1 MMNTKIIAVL
11 AGFAVLVSLIGGGIR
26 GVPILQILLRTI
38 IWGVVF
44 AGLGVG
50 VSIVISKFLPELGQI
65 INDDNGEEKKY
76 QGEFEAIIPEE
87 NPHDTLNQ
95 DSMFADMRGDSKLD
109 LSVQDESSELEELGS
124 AENSN
129 EDISP
134 DNSRDNQED
143 FHEDFHEDQP
153 ENVSKDL
160 DNVPYINEI
169 SEDDQQKGDNI
180 DNLDALP
187 EIDSFA
193 SSFTPY
199 GGGTPDAEN
208 DNDTVHSNTMYS
220 KPKTNLDVSGFVEDP
235 EKTARAIHTWIER
248 DKEG

>member
-11 AGFAVLVSLIGGGIR
+11 AGFAVLVSLMGGGIR
-26 GVPILQILLRTI
+26 GVPILQILLRAV
-38 IWGVVF
+38 IWGAIF
-44 AGLGVG
+44 AGIGVG
-50 VSIVISKFLPELGQI
+50 VSVIINKFLPELGRL
-65 INDDNGEEKKY
+65 INNETDEEKNY

-87 NPHDTLNQ
+87 NPHDSLHQ

-109 LSVQDESSELEELGS
+109 LDIQDESSDLEELGS
-124 AENSN
+124 AENNNENISN
-129 EDISP
+129 DISTDSSYDISEDTSDFQP
-134 DNSRDNQED
+134 DEMSN
-143 FHEDFHEDQP
+143 
-153 ENVSKDL
+153 KM
-160 DNVPYINEI
+160 DNVPYIDEL
-169 SEDDQQKGDNI
+169 SDEEQPTDENI

-199 GGGTPDAEN
+199 GGGTQDGEN
-208 DNDTVHSNTMYS
+208 ETIHSNTMHS

-235 EKTARAIHTWIER
+235 EKTAKAIHTWIER